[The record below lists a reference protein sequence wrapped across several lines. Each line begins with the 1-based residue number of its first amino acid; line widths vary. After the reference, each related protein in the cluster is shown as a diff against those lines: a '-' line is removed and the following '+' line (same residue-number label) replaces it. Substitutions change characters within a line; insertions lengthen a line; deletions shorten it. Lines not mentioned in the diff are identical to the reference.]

1 MIPTQAVAPSQE
13 EILKQIPTRAHITNR
28 MVAAFKVS
36 IINHDEAPFIRI
48 SSIFIRIS
56 SIFIISNIF
65 TFYKESERPTAAI
78 AHVLPQ

>member
-36 IINHDEAPFIRI
+36 LMMLMMLMMMLMLMMMMIKVTKISII
-48 SSIFIRIS
+48 
-56 SIFIISNIF
+56 
-65 TFYKESERPTAAI
+65 FYLHKESERPTAAI

>member
-36 IINHDEAPFIRI
+36 IIMMKQHEKDENPK
-48 SSIFIRIS
+48 
-56 SIFIISNIF
+56 NI
-65 TFYKESERPTAAI
+65 K
-78 AHVLPQ
+78 

>member
-36 IINHDEAPFIRI
+36 LMMLMMLMMLLMLMMMMLMMMTKYVTKM
-48 SSIFIRIS
+48 
-56 SIFIISNIF
+56 SNKTLLF
-65 TFYKESERPTAAI
+65 SKGCHQQGGGR
-78 AHVLPQ
+78 L